1 MKRTTKTLRS
11 LLGIIVLGCLGGV
24 VAMVWLTL
32 PPTTGKQ
39 PSTQKPEITA
49 DLRLDR
55 VHYTETREGVK
66 EWDLDAASAIY
77 FKEGNTVRLEK
88 IRATFFGREKEIYFL
103 EAEKGTFNTQ
113 TRVVEVSGD
122 VKIDSSTG
130 YHVRTQHLR
139 YEAEKKELHTSDPVE
154 MKGPELEVKGVGL
167 ILDLNQERMKILADV
182 STTLYARNE
191 KKSLFSGH

>member
-1 MKRTTKTLRS
+1 
-11 LLGIIVLGCLGGV
+11 
-24 VAMVWLTL
+24 MVWLTV
-32 PPTTGKQ
+32 PSTTSK

-88 IRATFFGREKEIYFL
+88 IRATFFGREKETYFL